1 MSSALLILAAGRAGP
16 HPVPASGLS
25 SLLPEVLIVA
35 GAVVCLVGCIGLLR
49 LPDAFT
55 RLQAVGKCLTAG
67 SCLILLGVA
76 LQTGWSGL
84 PDGVGTAIKAGLCA
98 VFLLV
103 AGPVAVHAIARGAH
117 RAGVRQWGGAVGDE
131 YLQDRSGESE

>member
-1 MSSALLILAAGRAGP
+1 MSSPLLILAAGEAT
-16 HPVPASGLS
+16 PALALG

-35 GAVVCLVGCIGLLR
+35 GAVICLVGCLGLLR
-49 LPDAFT
+49 MPDAFT
-55 RLQAVGKCLTAG
+55 RLQVVGKCLTAG
-67 SCLILLGVA
+67 TCLILLGVA

-84 PDGVGTAIKAGLCA
+84 EGGVGIAIKAALCA